1 MLISG
6 SIMSTLA
13 NRHLLITGDILS
25 AVLHVVYWQ
34 ISGYPTSVAS
44 LAFSPQGDLLAV
56 ASSYMHEFGQREAP
70 PDAIFIRPVQD
81 AEVKPKPRKNA
92 PQ

>member
-1 MLISG
+1 MHP
-6 SIMSTLA
+6 LA
-13 NRHLLITGDILS
+13 NPHLLITGHILS
-25 AVLHVVYWQ
+25 ALLHLWQ

>member
-1 MLISG
+1 LVN
-6 SIMSTLA
+6 LA
-13 NRHLLITGDILS
+13 
-25 AVLHVVYWQ
+25 VVHFCMH
-34 ISGYPTSVAS
+34 GAPGAS
-44 LAFSPQGDLLAV
+44 SAFSPQGDLLAV